1 MHAAPISTNTKKF
14 VILGK
19 SFYIQTKEI
28 ENPKLNDIK
37 GLKDSILISD
47 LNWNIMLKIFFW
59 FVFNLKP

>member
-1 MHAAPISTNTKKF
+1 MHAAPISTNTRKF

-47 LNWNIMLKIFFW
+47 LNWNI
-59 FVFNLKP
+59 NYA